1 MLSLIFLESEC
12 GKVSDELHYETDI
25 MCKGSYM
32 RNQISPT
39 KGGMLLMN
47 DDNDF
52 NSSIMIDEDISL
64 KIQSQS

>member
-1 MLSLIFLESEC
+1 
-12 GKVSDELHYETDI
+12 
-25 MCKGSYM
+25 M